1 MTSLTPVLELEPA
14 AFATRSHQTP
24 SASAAEDPEG
34 WFRYW
39 SESLA
44 DAGIQGLIPWS
55 RGSWFV
61 TIDQLGDPGL
71 LRLLVTRHRPDIAT
85 SDLEEIGPFSGGY
98 ILSHED
104 ETIRPG
110 CCCDL
115 GDLESWRLAASN
127 PTEAWSMVWIGH
139 PWTFSRSSGDLVH
152 FVEPSEQDTADGLPE
167 IIHLSRAELLDA
179 VARASAERNRFA
191 ERLLPVVQEMAPKV
205 AANLI
210 VDVLVRGH
218 GD

>member
-14 AFATRSHQTP
+14 TFATRAHETP

-44 DAGIQGLIPWS
+44 DAGIQGLVPWT

-61 TIDQLGDPGL
+61 TIDQVRDPGL
-71 LRLLVTRHRPDIAT
+71 LRLLITRQNPDIAT
-85 SDLEEIGPFSGGY
+85 SDLEEIGPLSGGY
-98 ILSHED
+98 FLSHED
-104 ETIRPG
+104 KTIRPG

-115 GDLESWRLAASN
+115 GNLESWRLAATDS
-127 PTEAWSMVWIGH
+127 TDAWAMVWIGH
-139 PWTFSRSSGDLVH
+139 PWTFVRSSGDSLH
-152 FVEPSEQDTADGLPE
+152 FVEPSEQETAEGLAE
-167 IIHLSRAELLDA
+167 TVRLSRAELLDA
-179 VARASAERNRFA
+179 VARASAERSRFA
-191 ERLLPVVQEMAPKV
+191 ESLLPVVQEMAPKV
-205 AANLI
+205 APNLI
-210 VDVLVRGH
+210 VDVLVRGT